1 MLKKNITDCFGI
13 RIRRMLEKEDWKGIT
28 EIRVRSGKPLI
39 LKKGAEEIFIN
50 EEGRRVSDISEAFIV
65 AASDVSHTV
74 TMLSDYSLYAFKEQ
88 LRFGYVTVPGGHRAA
103 IAGSTVTDNGRITA
117 LKNISSVSLRIANEK
132 KGCSKELFERL
143 HSRLPLNILIVS
155 PVCGGKTT
163 LLRDMIRIIS
173 DSGYTVG
180 ISDER
185 GEIAACYMG
194 VPQLDVGIRTDVLD
208 SCPKAKGM
216 SMLVRTMSPDYVA
229 SDEIGSEEDIKAIK
243 EASLSG
249 VKVIC
254 TAHGNDMNDIKK
266 RFGTDCN
273 IFDIFVFL
281 EGKKEPGKIREI
293 INDKGESICL

>member
-1 MLKKNITDCFGI
+1 MLKKNVTDCFGI
-13 RIRRMLEKEDWKGIT
+13 RIRRILEKEDWNGIT

-39 LKKGAEEIFIN
+39 LRKGAEEIFIN
-50 EEGRRVSDISEAFIV
+50 GEGRRTKDIKEAFVVSEA
-65 AASDVSHTV
+65 DVSHTV

-103 IAGSTVTDNGRITA
+103 IAGSTVTDNGRITG

-132 KGCSKELFERL
+132 KGCAEKLFNGL
-143 HSRLPLNILIVS
+143 KDIFPVNILIIS

-163 LLRDMIRIIS
+163 MLRDMIRIIS
-173 DSGYTVG
+173 DIGYTVG

-194 VPQLDVGIRTDVLD
+194 VPQLDVGLRTDVLD

-229 SDEIGSEEDIKAIK
+229 SDEIGSEDDIKAIK

-249 VKVIC
+249 VNVIC
-254 TAHGNDMNDIKK
+254 TAHGNDMTDISR
-266 RFGTDCN
+266 RFGSDCD
-273 IFDIFVFL
+273 IFDVFVFL
-281 EGKKEPGKIREI
+281 EGKRNPGKIKSI
-293 INDKGESICL
+293 VNSKGESICL